1 MRSGICPIIDFNLD
15 AWTYRI
21 VGVLGLIVVT
31 CVINTI
37 VLELMGWSIPELLV
51 ALGPIAIGGL
61 ARLSVPSPLNRGL
74 LE

>member
-21 VGVLGLIVVT
+21 VGVLGLIMVT

-37 VLELMGWSIPELLV
+37 VLELMSWSIPELLV
-51 ALGPIAIGGL
+51 ALGSIAAGDL
-61 ARLSVPSPLNRGL
+61 ARLSVPSSLNRGL
-74 LE
+74 FD